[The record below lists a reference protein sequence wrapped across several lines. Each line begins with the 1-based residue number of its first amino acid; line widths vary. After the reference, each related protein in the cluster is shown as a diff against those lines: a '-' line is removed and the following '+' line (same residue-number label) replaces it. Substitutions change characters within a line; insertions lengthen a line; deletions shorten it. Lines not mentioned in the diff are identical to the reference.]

1 MFNSYEESTIFQGKV
16 VPLGSYGNKFFV
28 NSKGELFLQCKDNA
42 GKIGINFEETNK
54 QYRAD
59 YDMQAL
65 IGFLEVI
72 DKCDKE
78 TIVSYAY
85 KNNIDEEFIDY
96 FNDNVE
102 AISDEKRRLVLGTK
116 EVKFLDK
123 VYEVPLWAKSL
134 FVDEEGDVTATD
146 CAKVC
151 FDAYISNSY
160 KTKVVGHVSLDE
172 LLTKEL

>member
-1 MFNSYEESTIFQGKV
+1 MFKSYEEFTIFQGKV
-16 VPLGSYGNKFFV
+16 VSLGSYGSHFFV
-28 NSKGELFLQCKDNA
+28 NDKGELFLQEKIKT
-42 GKIGINFEETNK
+42 GKIGIDFEPTDK
-54 QYRAD
+54 KYRAD
-59 YDMQAL
+59 YEIQTL

-72 DKCDKE
+72 NKCDKE
-78 TIVSYAY
+78 AIVNYAY

-96 FNDNVE
+96 FDDNVE

-146 CAKVC
+146 CAQVC

-160 KTKVVGHVSLDE
+160 KTKVVGHIDLDD
-172 LLTKEL
+172 LLTKKV

>member
-1 MFNSYEESTIFQGKV
+1 
-16 VPLGSYGNKFFV
+16 
-28 NSKGELFLQCKDNA
+28 
-42 GKIGINFEETNK
+42 
-54 QYRAD
+54 
-59 YDMQAL
+59 MQVRLVLAL

-72 DKCDKE
+72 NKCDKE

-102 AISDEKRRLVLGTK
+102 DISDEKRRLVLGTK
-116 EVKFLDK
+116 EVTFLDK
-123 VYEVPLWAKSL
+123 VYEVPLWTKSL

-146 CAKVC
+146 CTKVC

-160 KTKVVGHVSLDE
+160 KTKVVGHIDLDD

>member
-16 VPLGSYGNKFFV
+16 VPLGKNNSHFFV
-28 NSKGELFLQCKDNA
+28 NNKGELFVQNGDCT

-72 DKCDKE
+72 NKCDKE

-123 VYEVPLWAKSL
+123 VYEVPLWTKSL

-146 CAKVC
+146 CAQVC

-160 KTKVVGHVSLDE
+160 KTKVVGHINLDD